1 MEISR
6 DTKQKKRDQELVK
19 KAISGDGTAFST
31 LMDFYYDAIYFT
43 LLKMVNNYR
52 DAEDLTAEVFGK
64 VYKSLEQ
71 YSSEYAFSTW
81 LFSIA
86 TNHTV
91 DYLRKSKRTIVPYV
105 ENDDNTAETTYIIQD
120 DRPGPEENLIKQQ
133 EYNKLNVLIDQLKP
147 FWQELIRLRYYNELS
162 YEEISDKL
170 NLPMG
175 TVKSQLY
182 RAKDSLAKLYN
193 LQKEK

>member
-1 MEISR
+1 MEVRKDSF
-6 DTKQKKRDQELVK
+6 QKERDQKLII
-19 KAISGDGTAFST
+19 KALSGEPGAFSSI
-31 LMDFYYDAIYFT
+31 MDYYYDAIYFT
-43 LLKMVNNYR
+43 LLKMVNNYS

-64 VYKSLEQ
+64 VYKNLNQ

-86 TNHTV
+86 TNHTI
-91 DYLRKSKRTIVPYV
+91 DFLRKNKLLQLSIE
-105 ENDDNTAETTYIIQD
+105 ENEDNLYDNTNILQD
-120 DRPGPEENLIKQQ
+120 DQPGPEENMIRQQ
-133 EYNKLNVLIDQLKP
+133 EYSELETLIAKLKP

-182 RAKDSLAKLYN
+182 RAKDSLAKLY
-193 LQKEK
+193 KETKKN

>member
-1 MEISR
+1 MEINR
-6 DTKQKKRDQELVK
+6 DSTQKKRDRELVRK
-19 KAISGDGTAFST
+19 VLEGENSAFSK

-43 LLKMVNNYR
+43 LLKMVSNYS

-64 VYKSLEQ
+64 VYHSLSQ
-71 YSSEYAFSTW
+71 YSEDYAFSTW

-86 TNHTV
+86 TNHTI
-91 DYLRKSKRTIVPYV
+91 DFLRKNKRLHTSFKDGEDGISDK
-105 ENDDNTAETTYIIQD
+105 NSAIQD
-120 DRPGPEENLIKQQ
+120 DQPGPEETMIRQQ
-133 EYNKLNVLIDQLKP
+133 EYKKLNELIEKLKP

-162 YEEISDKL
+162 YEEIAEKM

-175 TVKSQLY
+175 TVKSQLF

-193 LQKEK
+193 EQKER

>member
-1 MEISR
+1 MEINR
-6 DTKQKKRDQELVK
+6 DSKQKVRDQELVK
-19 KAISGDGTAFST
+19 KALGGNSAAFSS

-43 LLKMVNNYR
+43 LLKMVNNYS

-64 VYKSLEQ
+64 VFKSLDQ
-71 YSSEYAFSTW
+71 YSNDYAFSTW

-86 TNHTV
+86 TNHTI
-91 DYLRKSKRTIVPYV
+91 DFMRKSKKLILSI
-105 ENDDNTAETTYIIQD
+105 EDNDDSGMEPTSVIQD
-120 DRPGPEENLIKQQ
+120 DQPGPEENMIRQQ
-133 EYNKLNVLIDQLKP
+133 EYKKLEKLIEKLKP

-162 YEEISDKL
+162 YEEIAEKL

-182 RAKDSLAKLYN
+182 RAKDSLAKLY
-193 LQKEK
+193 KEHKEQ

>member
-1 MEISR
+1 MEINR
-6 DTKQKKRDQELVK
+6 DSKQKKRDQELIK
-19 KAISGDGTAFST
+19 KALNGDSTAFSS

-43 LLKMVNNYR
+43 LLKMVNNYS

-64 VYKSLEQ
+64 VFKSLDQ
-71 YSSEYAFSTW
+71 YSEDYAFSTW

-86 TNHTV
+86 TNHTI
-91 DYLRKSKRTIVPYV
+91 DFMRRSKKLITSI
-105 ENDDNTAETTYIIQD
+105 EDNDDNGLEPTSVIQD
-120 DRPGPEENLIKQQ
+120 DQPGPEENMIRQQ
-133 EYNKLNVLIDQLKP
+133 EYKKLERLIEKLKP

-162 YEEISDKL
+162 YEEIAEKL

-182 RAKDSLAKLYN
+182 RAKDSLAKLYREHR
-193 LQKEK
+193 EK